1 MDASHSDAADHTRG
15 SRGVQHASHAAYAA
29 ARSSTPTAGHDRV
42 TLATQVSSTS
52 VAIDCCIVHTW
63 YAVDRSTTYT
73 TAPLSAGRHTITLQV
88 LEMDWTNT
96 DYGPA
101 NCKLSTRPTY
111 QWVCAW
117 RRFTTVT
124 VRVPSS
130 SSPASCVVPRLSGLR
145 TEDAKAQIRLAKCSL
160 APITRKSANR
170 AQGCPRAAARNRGRN
185 FPRHGDQPGRE
196 QGPPSG

>member
-1 MDASHSDAADHTRG
+1 MKRRLLTVTLLTTLAALVVSSTP
-15 SRGVQHASHAAYAA
+15 SHAAYV
-29 ARSSTPTAGHDRV
+29 RRTIVNPDSSVTIEW
-42 TLATQVSSTS
+42 TLASTEVSNTS

-88 LEMDWTNT
+88 LETDWTNT

-145 TEDAKAQIRLAKCSL
+145 TEDGRRSGSPSARWPRSRARAQIER
-160 APITRKSANR
+160 
-170 AQGCPRAAARNRGRN
+170 QGLSSRSGRNRGRN
-185 FPRHGDQPGRE
+185 FPRARR
-196 QGPPSG
+196 SAWS